1 MYTYVQQGIE
11 QKGTPTYIHM
21 PTLKLFLLTR
31 EQSPQQVEYSTDSIR
46 RVQYSTAVV
55 QSCSSIELQRV
66 SIWEVG
72 RYSSRVQLRVRVGVG
87 KPRGG
92 SVFFLFREWR
102 PSCRHRQYRSTPVHR
117 FAAAEFT
124 VYQSHQQTSVRRLA
138 LYSCPSLGRH
148 QASGS
153 NSTVQSWSPLH
164 QTTPVY
170 QTRVNSPDRHCAS
183 EPGHRIDKLER
194 LFATSTLRTVLY
206 GLPTIPVLAPNF
218 GFQLHGTA
226 RRPCGPPLVQLLIR
240 TQLSHFQLL

>member
-1 MYTYVQQGIE
+1 MYIYVQQHRA
-11 QKGTPTYIHM
+11 KRYTYILCM
-21 PTLKLFLLTR
+21 YFKALPTNQR
-31 EQSPQQVEYSTDSIR
+31 VESTASRVQYCSIR
-46 RVQYSTAVV
+46 RVQYSTAV
-55 QSCSSIELQRV
+55 SIELQRV

-117 FAAAEFT
+117 SAAAEFT

-226 RRPCGPPLVQLLIR
+226 RRPRGPPLVQLLIR